1 MSDPQLPTPRR
12 ISKRSR
18 LPRWRR
24 VSHPPPMVLTERD
37 LEILRTV
44 YAFRLIT
51 REQVERLIF
60 PPTNGREKYTR
71 TSITRH
77 RLKLLFHNRYLERLP
92 IPVKPGAWAWRPLY
106 RLAKKGAQLIA
117 DKQGIAVSELPYWGR
132 RFDKDQRRTVA
143 SQLFVDHLLKIN
155 DARIAVIL
163 AADAVGCRIEQWI
176 DDAALKSQERQDF
189 ATIRRH
195 GGKARDVQVVP
206 DGYFVLNLGNR
217 RAHFFLELDQATM
230 SNQRWKSKVLAY
242 QRYVA
247 SGRYQEKY
255 QTQSL
260 RILTVTTTEKRLK
273 NLKKVTERV
282 GGGRMF
288 WFSTFEQAVSE
299 QVLSG
304 HIWLV
309 AGETTPRPLV

>member
-1 MSDPQLPTPRR
+1 MSDLQLLTRR
-12 ISKRSR
+12 QTSKRSR

-24 VSHPPPMVLTERD
+24 ASNPPPMEVTERD
-37 LEILRTV
+37 LAILRTV

-51 REQVERLIF
+51 REQVERLLF
-60 PPTNGREKYTR
+60 PPTNGRDNYTR

-77 RLKLLFHNRYLERLP
+77 RLKLLFHNGYVERLP
-92 IPVKPGAWAWRPLY
+92 VPVKQGAWAWRPLY

-117 DKQGIAVSELPYWGR
+117 EKQGITLSELPYWGR

-143 SQLFVDHLLKIN
+143 SELFVDHLLKIN
-155 DARIAVIL
+155 DVRIALIL
-163 AADAVGCRIEQWI
+163 AADAPGCRIEQWI

-189 ATIRRH
+189 VATHRH
-195 GGKARDVQVVP
+195 GGKALEARVIP

-242 QRYVA
+242 QQYVA
-247 SGRYQEKY
+247 SGSYHEKY

-288 WFSTFEQAVSE
+288 WFSTFGRASTE